1 MELIEFII
9 LFSCPKY
16 FTFGSKEDQ
25 PLSTSVT
32 SRSRS
37 RKSTDLSTDVIT
49 VSNGLWQQKRGG
61 VWGAYVAGEWTPE
74 AWTADAGTW
83 GDSTAIAD
91 AGTWGDSTAIRLK
104 GTSSDLYNT
113 PVEVTG
119 TIHGVADV
127 FTIVTMIGTVETA
140 RQEDGTPWLQEDGT
154 QIYQEGA

>member
-83 GDSTAIAD
+83 GDSTAI
-91 AGTWGDSTAIRLK
+91 RLK